1 MDSILD
7 VFEYVLPRCLNSDLA
22 KGPATAAVAELSSI
36 SLDAGLKVKF
46 EQSGERL
53 YSPSGVEQRTS
64 FFQFLASDVLDIR
77 IHLSQSVPK
86 APKYP

>member
-1 MDSILD
+1 MDFILD

-36 SLDAGLKVKF
+36 SLDARLKVDF
-46 EQSGERL
+46 EQSGARR
-53 YSPSGVEQRTS
+53 YSPSGAEQRTS
-64 FFQFLASDVLDIR
+64 FFQSLASDVLDIG
-77 IHLSQSVPK
+77 IHISQSVPK